1 MRQAHHVRLPGG
13 SSPLA
18 RGTLVKHAARQG
30 INRFIP
36 AGAGNTMTFGFIR
49 FHLAVH
55 PRWRGEH
62 GDQVRPLCNSAGSSP
77 LARGTPRR
85 APMATIC
92 CSVHPRW
99 RGEHYVSATGL
110 TTDAGSSPL
119 ARGTRR
125 YQRGQ
130 YAGLRFIPA
139 GAGNTFRHRGK
150 GQTHTVHP
158 RWRGEHE
165 AISLRTCSSY
175 GSSPLARGTRRHRAA
190 VVGPARFIP
199 AGAGNT
205 RPGPG
210 QPDPMAVHPRW
221 RGEHSSG
228 CCSCRAAGGS
238 SPLARGTHLSLRQV
252 FRPRRFIPAGAGNT

>member
-119 ARGTRR
+119 ARGTPASALTRQSAR
-125 YQRGQ
+125 
-130 YAGLRFIPA
+130 RFIPA
-139 GAGNTFRHRGK
+139 GAGNTPSRRTTRRVGA
-150 GQTHTVHP
+150 VHP
-158 RWRGEHE
+158 RWRGEHGWRKS
-165 AISLRTCSSY
+165 ARGSPT
-175 GSSPLARGTRRHRAA
+175 GSSPLARGTRRGSRK
-190 VVGPARFIP
+190 PAPRPRFIP

-205 RPGPG
+205 DMLSLISSPSS
-210 QPDPMAVHPRW
+210 VHPRW
-221 RGEHSSG
+221 RGEH
-228 CCSCRAAGGS
+228 A
-238 SPLARGTHLSLRQV
+238 
-252 FRPRRFIPAGAGNT
+252 